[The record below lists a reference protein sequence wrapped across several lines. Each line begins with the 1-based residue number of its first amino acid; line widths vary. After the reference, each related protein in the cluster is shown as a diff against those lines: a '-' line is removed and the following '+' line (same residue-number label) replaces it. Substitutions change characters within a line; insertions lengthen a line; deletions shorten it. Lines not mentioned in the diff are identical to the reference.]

1 MRKPVPQFFIGRTPH
16 TTPHSA
22 RIYVA
27 VSYGRMLLQVEK
39 LLSTVDSPERMT
51 EVIRE
56 IGIIPFFRSGIPGW
70 SIEEMTDPAFWF
82 YTSDELGPW
91 DWKIDA
97 VRQGDIAYGKFLS
110 GKASFATA
118 EWYRHL
124 MNIRRAEPKYR
135 MALGE
140 RFQARTRS
148 EKLMKYLAPVALE
161 AIRENGSLEMS
172 ELRSICGGKVT
183 DSQIRVLGTKYRD
196 VLRPTVKINVMD
208 SVMQFLEMGTWTVIG
223 DFRRIYRGTNLEYS
237 GWQRASITTPD
248 ALFGSAE
255 QPSQQPFWAKIFETE
270 RCGTLEVTC
279 TPQES
284 RQILIDHLASFFPEH
299 RDTLTRII

>member
-1 MRKPVPQFFIGRTPH
+1 MHI
-16 TTPHSA
+16 
-22 RIYVA
+22 
-27 VSYGRMLLQVEK
+27 QVEK
-39 LLSTVDSPERMT
+39 LHSTINSPERMT
-51 EVIRE
+51 EVIRK
-56 IGIIPFFRSGIPGW
+56 IGIIPFFRNGIPGW

-110 GKASFATA
+110 GKAAFATA
-118 EWYRHL
+118 EWYKHL

-140 RFQARTRS
+140 RFQTRTRS
-148 EKLMKYLAPVALE
+148 EKLIKYLAPIALE
-161 AIRENGSLEMS
+161 AIRESGSLEMS
-172 ELRSICGGKVT
+172 ELRNICGGKVT

-196 VLRPTVKINVMD
+196 ALRPAVKKNVME

-223 DFRRIYRGTNLEYS
+223 DFRRVYRGPNLEYS
-237 GWQRASITTPD
+237 GWQRASFTTPD

-255 QPSQQPFWAKIFETE
+255 QLSQQPYWAEIFGAD
-270 RCGTLEVTC
+270 RCRTLEVTC

-284 RQILIDHLASFFPEH
+284 RQTLTDHLATFFPEH
-299 RDTLTRII
+299 RDTLMKII